1 MKYIKI
7 KSIDFYFSYEM
18 FDGFVFIIFVC
29 LFLFKENDKWMFFIK
44 LRILIIFIL
53 FGFRLGFISSLLL
66 LILILGGGKIDGFY
80 GIGNI
85 LNL

>member
-1 MKYIKI
+1 MKC
-7 KSIDFYFSYEM
+7 

-29 LFLFKENDKWMFFIK
+29 FFLFKKNDKWIFFIK

-80 GIGNI
+80 GNGNI
-85 LNL
+85 